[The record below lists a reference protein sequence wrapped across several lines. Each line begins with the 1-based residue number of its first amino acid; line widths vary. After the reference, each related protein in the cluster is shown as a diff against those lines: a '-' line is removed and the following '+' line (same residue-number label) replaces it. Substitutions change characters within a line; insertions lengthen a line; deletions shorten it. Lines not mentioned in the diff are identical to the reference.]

1 MRKNINK
8 TIYNHKSICYY
19 KGVPR
24 DRATSPTTKIAT
36 NNSNNQHLDN

>member
-19 KGVPR
+19 KGVPG
-24 DRATSPTTKIAT
+24 DRAQALQH
-36 NNSNNQHLDN
+36 NSNNRHLDN